1 MNGLDKIIARME
13 ADTRVECD
21 ALAANAAG
29 NADAILRDYQA
40 QADAVAR
47 DSAQRAET
55 QAAEHL
61 EHLNGSSQLV
71 CRQRVLAAKQQL
83 IDEAFARTAQALA
96 ALPQADY
103 IDLLAALAAENGSGD
118 EELLLSAHDRETVGA
133 AVVDAANA
141 KKPGTAFRLSD
152 ETRDTGGGLV
162 LRRGRVAAASINI
175 VAKRPEAATKGII
188 YCGIVEFY
196 AILSLVATI
205 MISLNILK

>member
-13 ADTRVECD
+13 SDTRAECD
-21 ALAANAAG
+21 ALAANAAE
-29 NADAILRDYQA
+29 NAAAIRRDYQA
-40 QADAVAR
+40 QADAAAR
-47 DSAQRAET
+47 DSAQRAQT

-61 EHLNGSSQLV
+61 EHLNGSSQLA

-118 EELLLSAHDRETVGA
+118 EELLLSARDRETVGA
-133 AVVDAANA
+133 AVVKAANA
-141 KKPGTAFRLSD
+141 RKPGASFRLSD

-162 LRRGRVAAASINI
+162 LRRGRVELNCSFTEKLRQLRQEESSA
-175 VAKRPEAATKGII
+175 VAKLL
-188 YCGIVEFY
+188 FD
-196 AILSLVATI
+196 
-205 MISLNILK
+205 

>member
-61 EHLNGSSQLV
+61 EHLNGSSQLA

-83 IDEAFARTAQALA
+83 IDEAFARAAQALT
-96 ALPQADY
+96 ALPQAEY
-103 IDLLAALAAENGSGD
+103 VDLLASLAAENGSGD
-118 EELLLSAHDRETVGA
+118 EELLLSKTDRDAVGA
-133 AVVDAANA
+133 AVVEAANA
-141 KKPGTAFRLSD
+141 KKPGAAFRLSE

-162 LRRGRVAAASINI
+162 LRRGRVELNCSFTEKLRQLRQEESSA
-175 VAKRPEAATKGII
+175 VAQLL
-188 YCGIVEFY
+188 FD
-196 AILSLVATI
+196 
-205 MISLNILK
+205 

>member
-13 ADTRVECD
+13 ADTRAECN
-21 ALAANAAG
+21 ALAANAAE
-29 NADAILRDYQA
+29 NAAAILRDYQA
-40 QADAVAR
+40 QADAAAR
-47 DSAQRAET
+47 DSAQRAEA

-61 EHLNGSSQLV
+61 EHLNGSSQLA

-83 IDEAFARTAQALA
+83 IDEAFARAAQALA

-141 KKPGTAFRLSD
+141 KKPGAAFRLSD

-162 LRRGRVAAASINI
+162 LRRGRVELNCSFTEKLRQLRQEESSA
-175 VAKRPEAATKGII
+175 VAQLL
-188 YCGIVEFY
+188 FD
-196 AILSLVATI
+196 
-205 MISLNILK
+205 

>member
-61 EHLNGSSQLV
+61 EHLNGSSQLA

-83 IDEAFARTAQALA
+83 IDEAFARAAQALA

-103 IDLLAALAAENGSGD
+103 IDLLASLAAENGSGD
-118 EELLLSAHDRETVGA
+118 EELLLSKTDRDAVGA
-133 AVVDAANA
+133 AVVEAANA
-141 KKPGTAFRLSD
+141 KKPGAAFRLSE

-162 LRRGRVAAASINI
+162 LRRGRVELNCSFTEKLRQLRQEESSA
-175 VAKRPEAATKGII
+175 VAQLL
-188 YCGIVEFY
+188 FD
-196 AILSLVATI
+196 
-205 MISLNILK
+205 

>member
-13 ADTRVECD
+13 SDIRAECD
-21 ALAANAAG
+21 ALAANAAE
-29 NADAILRDYQA
+29 NAAAIRRDYQA
-40 QADAVAR
+40 QADAAAR
-47 DSAQRAET
+47 DSAQRAQT

-61 EHLNGSSQLV
+61 EHLNGSSQLA

-83 IDEAFARTAQALA
+83 IDEAFARPAQALA

-118 EELLLSAHDRETVGA
+118 EELLLSARDREAVGA

-141 KKPGTAFRLSD
+141 RKPGASFHLSG

-162 LRRGRVAAASINI
+162 LRRGRVELNCSFTEKLRQLRQEESSA
-175 VAKRPEAATKGII
+175 VARLL
-188 YCGIVEFY
+188 FD
-196 AILSLVATI
+196 
-205 MISLNILK
+205 

>member
-13 ADTRVECD
+13 SDIRAECD
-21 ALAANAAG
+21 ALAANAAE
-29 NADAILRDYQA
+29 NAAAIRRDYQA
-40 QADAVAR
+40 QADAAAR
-47 DSAQRAET
+47 DSAQRAQT

-61 EHLNGSSQLV
+61 EHLNGSSQLA

-118 EELLLSAHDRETVGA
+118 EELLLSARDREAVGA

-141 KKPGTAFRLSD
+141 RKPGASFHLSG

-162 LRRGRVAAASINI
+162 LRRGRVELNCSFTEKLRQLRQEESST
-175 VAKRPEAATKGII
+175 VARLL
-188 YCGIVEFY
+188 FD
-196 AILSLVATI
+196 
-205 MISLNILK
+205 

>member
-13 ADTRVECD
+13 SDIRAECD
-21 ALAANAAG
+21 ALAANAAE
-29 NADAILRDYQA
+29 NAAAIRRDYQT
-40 QADAVAR
+40 QADAAAR
-47 DSAQRAET
+47 DSAQRAQT

-61 EHLNGSSQLV
+61 EHLNGSSQLA

-118 EELLLSAHDRETVGA
+118 EELLLSARDREAVGA

-141 KKPGTAFRLSD
+141 RKPGASFHLSG

-162 LRRGRVAAASINI
+162 LRRGRVELNCSFTEKLRQLRQEESSA
-175 VAKRPEAATKGII
+175 VARLL
-188 YCGIVEFY
+188 FD
-196 AILSLVATI
+196 
-205 MISLNILK
+205 

>member
-13 ADTRVECD
+13 SDIRAECD
-21 ALAANAAG
+21 ALAANAAE
-29 NADAILRDYQA
+29 NAAAIRRDYQA
-40 QADAVAR
+40 QADAAAR
-47 DSAQRAET
+47 DSAQRAQT

-61 EHLNGSSQLV
+61 EHLHGSSQLA

-118 EELLLSAHDRETVGA
+118 EELLLSARDREAVGA

-141 KKPGTAFRLSD
+141 RKPGASFHLSG

-162 LRRGRVAAASINI
+162 LRRGRVELNCSFTEKLRQLRQEESSA
-175 VAKRPEAATKGII
+175 VARLL
-188 YCGIVEFY
+188 FD
-196 AILSLVATI
+196 
-205 MISLNILK
+205 

>member
-29 NADAILRDYQA
+29 NADAILRDCQA

-83 IDEAFARTAQALA
+83 IDEAFARTAQALT
-96 ALPQADY
+96 ALPQAAY
-103 IDLLAALAAENGSGD
+103 VDLLASLAAENGSGD
-118 EELLLSAHDRETVGA
+118 EELLLSKTDRDAVGA
-133 AVVDAANA
+133 AVVEAANA
-141 KKPGTAFRLSD
+141 KKLGAAFRLSE

-162 LRRGRVAAASINI
+162 LRRGRVELNCSFTEKLRQLRQEESSA
-175 VAKRPEAATKGII
+175 VAQLL
-188 YCGIVEFY
+188 FD
-196 AILSLVATI
+196 
-205 MISLNILK
+205 